1 MLQQLDEI
9 WKMEKWKMEKWK
21 MENGKWK
28 NGKWK
33 NGKFKKYVLEV
44 KISICEFGVH
54 IFQDEL
60 NISAL
65 ATIFD
70 IIRDYYNEHF
80 VESLS
85 TYLFITMNL
94 QYIEWN
100 RIYHIA

>member
-1 MLQQLDEI
+1 
-9 WKMEKWKMEKWK
+9 ME
-21 MENGKWK
+21 
-28 NGKWK
+28 
-33 NGKFKKYVLEV
+33 NGKFKKYVFEV

-80 VESLS
+80 VENLS
-85 TYLFITMNL
+85 TYLFITMTL
-94 QYIEWN
+94 RYIEWN